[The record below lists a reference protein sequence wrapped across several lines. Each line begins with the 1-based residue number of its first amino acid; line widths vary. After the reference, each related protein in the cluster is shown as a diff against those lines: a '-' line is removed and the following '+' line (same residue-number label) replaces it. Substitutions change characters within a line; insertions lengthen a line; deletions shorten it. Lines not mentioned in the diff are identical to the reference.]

1 MAVYTQISDEA
12 LESLTNRFDLGSLVM
27 VKGIA
32 EGVENSNFLVETTRG
47 RFVLTLYERR
57 VKAEDLPYFMELL
70 THLKQQGIACAAP
83 LHARDGRAVVEISG
97 RPAALFPFLPGVS
110 PKRPSATQ
118 CGTLG
123 GALAHLHRA
132 SQGFALVRPNALSLD
147 GWASLVAATAPR
159 ADSVYPGL
167 AVLIAQ
173 ELAFLQGGWPRG
185 LPRGT
190 IHADLFPDNVLFLG
204 ERINGL
210 IDFYFACTDD
220 YAYDV
225 AVCLNSWCFEPDGA
239 FNHTKGHALLS
250 RYHADRA
257 LLPAELAALPVLCR
271 GAALRFLLT
280 RLYDWLHPDSQA
292 MVRPKDPRE
301 YVMKLRF
308 HQTALSAVD
317 YGWHAP

>member
-1 MAVYTQISDEA
+1 MAVYTQVSDEA
-12 LESLTNRFDLGSLVM
+12 LESLIKRFDLGSLLM

-32 EGVENSNFLVETTRG
+32 EGVENSNYLVETTGG
-47 RFVLTLYERR
+47 RFILTLYERR
-57 VKAEDLPYFMELL
+57 VKVDDLPYFMGLL
-70 THLKQQGIACAAP
+70 THLKQHGIDCAAP
-83 LHARDGRAVVEISG
+83 LQDANGQTIVEVSG

-110 PKRPSATQ
+110 PKRPSVAQ

-123 GALAHLHRA
+123 GALAQLHRA
-132 SQGFALVRPNALSLD
+132 SEGFALIRPNALSLD
-147 GWASLVAATAPR
+147 GWATLVTATAPR
-159 ADSVYPGL
+159 ADSVHEGL
-167 AVLIAQ
+167 AAMVAD
-173 ELAFLQGGWPRG
+173 ELASLQDAWPKG

-239 FNHTKGHALLS
+239 FNHTKGRALLS
-250 RYHADRA
+250 RYDANRA
-257 LLPAELAALPVLCR
+257 LLPAEVAALPVLCR
-271 GAALRFLLT
+271 GSALRFLLT

-292 MVRPKDPRE
+292 MVRPKDPKE
-301 YVMKLRF
+301 YVVKLRF
-308 HQTALSAVD
+308 HQAARSAAD
-317 YGWHAP
+317 YGWDAL